1 MGYPR
6 DEDGYIPDTDA
17 SNVEIGAVLSQ
28 VQDGRERVVAYDSK
42 TLSKCE
48 RNYCITQRF
57 LAVKY
62 FMEHY
67 RQYLLGRKF
76 LVRTDH
82 QALIWLFSLKEPKKI
97 ARWLEILS
105 VFDFEI
111 QQRPGNKH
119 NNANTKSRHMEDLS
133 DVECSEPT
141 SLACGPCNKC
151 QLRNL
156 DMQGPQIEG
165 KPEYLCKEQR
175 YRQFKQG
182 IRTQK
187 RTYGHLGLRNTKLPN

>member
-1 MGYPR
+1 M
-6 DEDGYIPDTDA
+6 
-17 SNVEIGAVLSQ
+17 
-28 VQDGRERVVAYDSK
+28 
-42 TLSKCE
+42 
-48 RNYCITQRF
+48 
-57 LAVKY
+57 
-62 FMEHY
+62 
-67 RQYLLGRKF
+67 
-76 LVRTDH
+76 
-82 QALIWLFSLKEPKKI
+82 
-97 ARWLEILS
+97 
-105 VFDFEI
+105 FDFEI

-151 QLRNL
+151 QL
-156 DMQGPQIEG
+156 EG